1 MKTIK
6 LWNANDDWGF
16 FQDFDRLHSSM
27 NHLFSDFG
35 RLQKNKESSSKFLP
49 ACDVQETKA
58 HFVMSFDLPGLKK
71 DEISIDLD
79 GNTLKVSGER
89 KFEAQSETNLGQRFE
104 RSFGRFER
112 AFSLPSEVDSEKLE
126 AQYENGVLTLVL
138 PKIEEAK
145 ARKIK
150 IGENAGL
157 LDRVFGKKP
166 DLKTS
171 A

>member
-1 MKTIK
+1 MFIK
-6 LWNANDDWGF
+6 SFYLPSLYQKAVNKSGF
-16 FQDFDRLHSSM
+16 RFNFKIEKYRALKNFFPKFD
-27 NHLFSDFG
+27 NE
-35 RLQKNKESSSKFLP
+35 KIEP
-49 ACDVQETKA
+49 
-58 HFVMSFDLPGLKK
+58 
-71 DEISIDLD
+71 ISELIDLD
-79 GNTLKVSGER
+79 GNKLKVFGER
-89 KFEAQSETNLGQRFE
+89 KF
-104 RSFGRFER
+104 
-112 AFSLPSEVDSEKLE
+112 E

-138 PKIEEAK
+138 PKIEVAK

>member
-1 MKTIK
+1 MKTLK
-6 LWNANDDWGF
+6 LWNSNDDWGF

-27 NHLFSDFG
+27 NHLLSDFG
-35 RLQKNKESSSKFLP
+35 RFQKNKDWQTQFSP

-58 HFVMSFDLPGLKK
+58 HFVMNFDLPGVKK
-71 DEISIDLD
+71 EDISIDLD
-79 GNTLKVSGER
+79 GSTLKVSGER

-112 AFSLPSEVDSEKLE
+112 AFSLPAEVDSDKVE

-138 PKIEEAK
+138 PKVDAAK

-150 IGENAGL
+150 VGENAGL
-157 LDRVFGKKP
+157 LERVFGKKP